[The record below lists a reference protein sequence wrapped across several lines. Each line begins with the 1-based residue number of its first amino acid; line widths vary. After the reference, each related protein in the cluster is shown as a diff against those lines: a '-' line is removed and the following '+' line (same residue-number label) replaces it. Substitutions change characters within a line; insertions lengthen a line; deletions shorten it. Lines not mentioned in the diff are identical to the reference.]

1 MEIKKS
7 TFLILLSLVMAACGT
22 TVDSSSKCKVM
33 LFF

>member
-22 TVDSSSKCKVM
+22 TREKQLKTE
-33 LFF
+33 